1 MQALLASSCPHQV
14 TAFSAGQ
21 HQRVCNCAQPS
32 LPRQRSP
39 LGAQQHVRSSLTRQ
53 GLCLTATRSKRLHIS
68 HAIPPH
74 STKETDH
81 RPASETAD
89 SKQNGLSG
97 QTLGIIA
104 LLGGLA
110 VVLGLGYLFKGKI
123 RHFLDYFIEKVD
135 EWGPWGYVAY
145 GALYTAL
152 EIVALPAIPLTM
164 TAGVLFGIVPGTIVV
179 SGAATLAA
187 TIAFLIA
194 RYAARDKVLQLAQN
208 NSKYKAIDRAI
219 GKESFKVVT
228 LLRLSPLLPLA
239 LSNYFY
245 GITSVDLP
253 SYVAGS
259 WLGMLP
265 GTIAYVYAG
274 NYGRALIDGDGDVG
288 GVKGWQVALGLGIT
302 VLAVGYIGKLA
313 KKALD
318 DVEQEEGT
326 SSTRS

>member
-1 MQALLASSCPHQV
+1 MQALLANTCQHQSA
-14 TAFSAGQ
+14 AFSVQ
-21 HQRVCNCAQPS
+21 QQYQTCNSAQPS
-32 LPRQRSP
+32 HLRGRNSLSSRQTQADLRRQS
-39 LGAQQHVRSSLTRQ
+39 SSLV
-53 GLCLTATRSKRLHIS
+53 ASRSKRLHIS
-68 HAIPPH
+68 HAVQRPG
-74 STKETDH
+74 TKEADH
-81 RPASETAD
+81 RPATDNTEA
-89 SKQNGLSG
+89 KQGGLSG
-97 QTLGIIA
+97 QTLGIVA
-104 LLGGLA
+104 FVGGLA
-110 VVLGLGYLFKGKI
+110 LVLGLGYVFKGKI
-123 RHFLDYFIEKVD
+123 RHFLDYFIERVD

-145 GALYTAL
+145 GVLYTLL

-164 TAGVLFGIVPGTIVV
+164 TAGVLFGIVPGTILV
-179 SGAATLAA
+179 SGAATAAA

-194 RYAARDKVLQLAQN
+194 RYAARDKVLQLAQDN
-208 NSKYKAIDRAI
+208 PKYKAIDRAI

-313 KKALD
+313 QKALA

-326 SSTRS
+326 SKSS